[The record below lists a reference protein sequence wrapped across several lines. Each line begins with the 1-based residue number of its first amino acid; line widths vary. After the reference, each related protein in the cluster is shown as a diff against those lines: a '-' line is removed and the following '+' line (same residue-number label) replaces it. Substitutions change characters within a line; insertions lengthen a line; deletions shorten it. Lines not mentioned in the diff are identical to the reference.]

1 MSHIQALLIKT
12 AMAGI
17 VLLVV
22 LTGIYNYPAGAT
34 IGLAVLIVILS
45 YIVGDLAILQATN
58 NTIATLSDL
67 VLATLIIWIVGPFF
81 QGAFIPFSVA
91 LISAIIISAGEWI
104 FHKFFIRSTEDEL
117 ETQS

>member
-1 MSHIQALLIKT
+1 MSHIQALLIKLV
-12 AMAGI
+12 MATLI
-17 VLLVV
+17 LLLI
-22 LTGIYNYPAGAT
+22 LTGIYNYRVGAT

-45 YIVGDLAILQATN
+45 YIVGDLAILKATN

-67 VLATLIIWIVGPFF
+67 VLATLVIWIVGPFF
-81 QGAFIPFSVA
+81 QGSLIPFSVA